1 MKIFENKLQK
11 YERKNTE
18 DYLKVGDAIH
28 IEKGDKSGF
37 ENKLFSN

>member
-18 DYLKVGDAIH
+18 DCLKVGDVSH
-28 IEKGDKSGF
+28 IELGDKSEF
-37 ENKLFSN
+37 